1 MKTRLSAALAAT
13 LLLAASLLSCAEP
26 ADVSDI
32 QTNAPDNT
40 PDTVAE
46 TEAVSKRP
54 ACNLPENLDFGGAA
68 FHTIAFSWQGY
79 LYYFFADEENGDI
92 MNDAIYARTRAG

>member
-13 LLLAASLLSCAEP
+13 LLLAASLLACADP

-40 PDTVAE
+40 SEIVAE
-46 TEAVSKRP
+46 TEAVSQRA
-54 ACNLPENLDFGGAA
+54 ACNLPEDLDFGGAP
-68 FHTIAFSWQGY
+68 FHTIAFYWQGY
-79 LYYFFADEENGDI
+79 LYYFFADEENGESFAK
-92 MNDAIYARTRAG
+92 AIIQPTMVL

>member
-1 MKTRLSAALAAT
+1 MKSRCSAALAAT
-13 LLLAASLLSCAEP
+13 LLLAVSLLSCADP
-26 ADVSDI
+26 ADTTDI

-46 TEAVSKRP
+46 TEAANKRP
-54 ACNLPENLDFGGAA
+54 ACGLPENLDFGGAS

-79 LYYFFADEENGDI
+79 RYYFFADEENGDI
-92 MNDAIYARTRAG
+92 M